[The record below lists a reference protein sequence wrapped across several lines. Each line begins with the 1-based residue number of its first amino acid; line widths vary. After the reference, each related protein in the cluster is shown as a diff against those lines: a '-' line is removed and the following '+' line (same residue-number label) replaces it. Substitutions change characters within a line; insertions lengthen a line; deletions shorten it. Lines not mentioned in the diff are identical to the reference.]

1 MKHLLTTA
9 ALLWA
14 GAAYGADMPK
24 TAAVNA
30 YAAVGPSWAGF
41 YLGAHGGYGFGDVAT
56 FDEFKLS
63 PKGFVGGGQVGYNW
77 QYGQVVAGVEVDA
90 TWMGKKDSRGDL
102 LCAPVGDAVPK
113 SDCSIAG
120 KYDLIGSARA
130 RLGTTIFGPR
140 LLAYGTGGLAW
151 GHAMLADGDTAL
163 GSTRFGWTA
172 GGGLE
177 FLLADHW
184 TVRVE
189 GLHYS
194 FGSDLLT
201 KGDYNVV
208 RAGANFKF

>member
-1 MKHLLTTA
+1 MKYLLTTA

-14 GAAYGADMPK
+14 GAAYGADMPGK
-24 TAAVNA
+24 AA
-30 YAAVGPSWAGF
+30 YASAGPSWAGF
-41 YLGAHGGYGFGDVAT
+41 YLGGHAGYGFGNVAT
-56 FDEFKLS
+56 FDEFKLE
-63 PKGFVGGGQVGYNW
+63 PKGFVGGGQAGYNW
-77 QYGQVVAGVEVDA
+77 QYGQLVAGVEVDA
-90 TWMGKKDSRGDL
+90 TWLGSKDTIACGKE
-102 LCAPVGDAVPK
+102 CAVT
-113 SDCSIAG
+113 G
-120 KYDLIGSARA
+120 KYDMIGSARA

-151 GHAMLADGDTAL
+151 GHASIADGDTAL
-163 GSTRFGWTA
+163 GSSRFGWAA

-177 FLLADHW
+177 LLLADHW